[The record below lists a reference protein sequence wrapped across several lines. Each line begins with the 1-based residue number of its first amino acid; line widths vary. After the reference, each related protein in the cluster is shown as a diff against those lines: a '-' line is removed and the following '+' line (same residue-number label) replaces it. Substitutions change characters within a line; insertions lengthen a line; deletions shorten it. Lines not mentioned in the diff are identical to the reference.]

1 MKMQSLLEFNTLL
14 QVYGMTPGRAVAI
27 IPVVLGLV
35 SVITGWFTVARSASR
50 IGYGRLGAIASFATG
65 LIGIILSGT
74 HLIRTTGSGIGTGS
88 GRLGAFVA
96 LVLGLVGIVLSG
108 LVLVRSK
115 KKATGDG
122 KEKF

>member
-1 MKMQSLLEFNTLL
+1 MKMQNLLEFNTLL
-14 QVYGMTPGRAVAI
+14 QVSGMTPGRAVAI

-35 SVITGWFTVARSASR
+35 SVIIGWFTVARSPRR
-50 IGYGRLGAIASFATG
+50 IGYGRLGAMASFAIG
-65 LIGIILSGT
+65 LVGIILSGM
-74 HLIRTTGSGIGTGS
+74 HLLRTAGSSIGTGS

-108 LVLVRSK
+108 LVLVRLRK
-115 KKATGDG
+115 NATGDG